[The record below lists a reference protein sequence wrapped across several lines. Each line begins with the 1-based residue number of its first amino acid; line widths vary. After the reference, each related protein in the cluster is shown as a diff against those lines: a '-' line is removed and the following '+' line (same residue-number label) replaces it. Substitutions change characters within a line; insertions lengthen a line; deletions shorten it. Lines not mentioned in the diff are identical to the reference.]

1 VGSSQP
7 VQPRVVRFSEVVRQ
21 KDPCSAGEDEVC
33 RPGCCE
39 LLEEWASL
47 TCADFHRFRDVHR
60 CLSLS
65 YNPNQYHATKE
76 SSILSHMSSSEN
88 ALGGSWCASK

>member
-7 VQPRVVRFSEVVRQ
+7 VQPRVVKFPDVVRQ
-21 KDPCSAGEDEVC
+21 RDPCSAGEDEAC
-33 RPGCCE
+33 RPGCE

-60 CLSLS
+60 WLLLS
-65 YNPNQYHATKE
+65 YNQNQQHAIRE
-76 SSILSHMSSSEN
+76 SSILSHMSS
-88 ALGGSWCASK
+88 L